1 MGLCGQSSIM
11 SHTKEQGINNKHR
24 DLSEIQFIIYKY
36 DELKKKK
43 KIVESLI
50 LRQFLFANEEMCLF
64 LKRPKYFICW
74 FGFLVNV
81 NSNLTLIV

>member
-64 LKRPKYFICW
+64 LKKAKIFYMLVW
-74 FGFLVNV
+74 F
-81 NSNLTLIV
+81 SCKC